1 MHLKNYII
9 LLFLFLLI
17 FKGNAEV
24 EKDESIVIIDNK
36 EKLIKPVSVNYHE
49 WTRIL
54 GEVCRLINKVLF
66 DNTVMVELKW
76 KGSDRYYLFSRPS
89 QREDR
94 ILEISIISVTTR
106 KRLIKYTVV
115 PWRNFTRDFSNGKL
129 TIVRIDDRLLTVTGY
144 AVIFVSY
151 PSLCLN
157 PEEDTALKR
166 FDKTFNRV
174 IDYESSRTLIKKAG
188 NTGLDIP
195 SGVRI
200 ISCNVFKYYIDMEIA
215 VPGSELPGH
224 SRWETVSR
232 NRMLRLTLIPDK
244 GKIKRIWIMP
254 EDPEIMEK
262 YASFEKEIQNIF
274 TEAVYTSITTPGE
287 RNRIY
292 DEAVIRIR
300 DLLNE
305 ENSKYETML
314 ERWLLVFKT
323 VSNRRAEFH
332 GLARGVAT
340 KPVHKTLFPDYTP
353 KLTPDSAE
361 DFMPLIG
368 EKIDNIPAAL
378 IINLPDLLNLFIK
391 YRQHAEENPGHW
403 EIGNMILG
411 AREKEYIPS
420 EDEILL
426 SETGN
431 RIRKIITSESKKEI
445 KRLLQGKHGELR
457 ELKYMMFT
465 FTHVDVMGSGR
476 FFYVNTIEK
485 VKISLQR

>member
-17 FKGNAEV
+17 FKGNAEA

-49 WTRIL
+49 WTGIL

-66 DNTVMVELKW
+66 DNRLIVELKW
-76 KGSDRYYLFSRPS
+76 KGPDGYYLFSRPS
-89 QREDR
+89 QREQNK
-94 ILEISIISVTTR
+94 ILEISIISVTSR
-106 KRLIKYTVV
+106 KRLIKYTIV
-115 PWRNFTRDFSNGKL
+115 PWRNFTGDFINGKL
-129 TIVRIDDRLLTVTGY
+129 KIPRIDDRLLTVTGY

-151 PSLCLN
+151 PSLSLN
-157 PEEDTALKR
+157 PEEDTALKC
-166 FDKTFNRV
+166 FDKTFKNV
-174 IDYESSRTLIKKAG
+174 IDYESSRTLIKDAG

-195 SGVRI
+195 SGIRI

-215 VPGSELPGH
+215 VSGSKLPGH
-224 SRWETVSR
+224 SRWKTVSR
-232 NRMLRLTLIPDK
+232 SRMLRLTLIPDK
-244 GKIKRIWIMP
+244 GKIKRIWFMP

-274 TEAVYTSITTPGE
+274 TGAVYTSINTPGE

-292 DEAVIRIR
+292 DEAVKRIR

-323 VSNRRAEFH
+323 VSNRKAESR
-332 GLARGVAT
+332 GQARGVST
-340 KPVHKTLFPDYTP
+340 KPVCKTLFSGYTP

-361 DFMPLIG
+361 DFMPSIG

-378 IINLPDLLNLFIK
+378 IINLQDLLDLFIK
-391 YRQHAEENPGHW
+391 YQQHAEENPGHW
-403 EIGNMILG
+403 ESGNMILG
-411 AREKEYIPS
+411 AGEKEYIPS

-431 RIRKIITSESKKEI
+431 RIRKIITSESKEEI
-445 KRLLQGKHGELR
+445 KKLLKGKYDELR

-465 FTHVDVMGSGR
+465 FTHADVMGSGR

-485 VKISLQR
+485 VKIDL